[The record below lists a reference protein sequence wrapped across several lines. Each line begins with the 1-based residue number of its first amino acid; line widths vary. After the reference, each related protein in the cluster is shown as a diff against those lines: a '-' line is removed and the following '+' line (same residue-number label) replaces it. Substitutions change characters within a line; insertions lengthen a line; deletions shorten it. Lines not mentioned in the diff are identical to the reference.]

1 MAITK
6 TTEIARIEVVGQYKV
21 IQVRTDTVIKED
33 DKEISRSAHRHIVHP
48 DDDISSED
56 AEVQA
61 VAMRRSTSSWRR
73 RPEASGRG
81 ASSSRWTWTR
91 TRVAS
96 TSCGA
101 MQTSCATALNT
112 CRKTAASC

>member
-61 VAMRRSTSSWRR
+61 VANAVWTDDVKAAWKTHK
-73 RPEASGRG
+73 ENSG
-81 ASSSRWTWTR
+81 S
-91 TRVAS
+91 
-96 TSCGA
+96 
-101 MQTSCATALNT
+101 
-112 CRKTAASC
+112 